1 MMISF
6 SYYRRLIVDWPAMWM
21 RSHEVETR
29 LIVII
34 YCTFQCH
41 FLLNVP
47 FLYWKK
53 ITGQRHSSAT
63 SLPSASGFR
72 SPHMVCSHLLKPCQA
87 LDSRVNI
94 RWCAQNDV
102 IASISRFVSL
112 TNASRLLLRSMR
124 WFASLVFGRS
134 TAEWRLGW
142 ARDSGWEPVK
152 QKFKEHR
159 FGLLPLLK
167 LFSHR
172 TLPSRTQWR
181 RIISRGKRICGP
193 PAKGARSKVKGSTFK
208 NRSELDQY
216 WISAYKLGVL

>member
-1 MMISF
+1 MCHSCTG
-6 SYYRRLIVDWPAMWM
+6 RRLLGNDTAQQRRCRRLQASDHPIWYAPICWNHAKLLIPEWIFDDAPKMMWSRRFHGLSHWPTPLGCWWG
-21 RSHEVETR
+21 RWDGS
-29 LIVII
+29 
-34 YCTFQCH
+34 
-41 FLLNVP
+41 P
-47 FLYWKK
+47 
-53 ITGQRHSSAT
+53 HSS
-63 SLPSASGFR
+63 L
-72 SPHMVCSHLLKPCQA
+72 VVQQ
-87 LDSRVNI
+87 
-94 RWCAQNDV
+94 QNG
-102 IASISRFVSL
+102 VS
-112 TNASRLLLRSMR
+112 
-124 WFASLVFGRS
+124 VEQE
-134 TAEWRLGW
+134 TA
-142 ARDSGWEPVK
+142 GWEPVK